1 MGLILILAFILNL
14 DRKGPNEGIVHELFV
29 AGGGPM
35 ELAIV
40 AK

>member
-29 AGGGPM
+29 AGGHM